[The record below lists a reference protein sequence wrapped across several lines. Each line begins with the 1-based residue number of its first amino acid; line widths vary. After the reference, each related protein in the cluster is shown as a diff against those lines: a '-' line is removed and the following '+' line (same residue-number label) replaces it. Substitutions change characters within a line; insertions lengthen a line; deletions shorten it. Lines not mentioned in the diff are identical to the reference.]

1 MPEKLTVLFFGQFEK
16 ILTIEEDLASHML
29 IGIGQAHDDLGGDG
43 LSASGL
49 THQSHALTRSHVK
62 GHAVDDIDVAVV
74 VEVDR
79 EVLDPQQRR
88 DAQVGYVAI
97 RALELHVAQGSQA
110 AIEAL
115 GLLGVSANRVGGEN
129 IVGTAGLRVLVIGG
143 DHCAGLGCHGV
154 GEALG

>member
-1 MPEKLTVLFFGQFEK
+1 M
-16 ILTIEEDLASHML
+16 
-29 IGIGQAHDDLGGDG
+29 
-43 LSASGL
+43 
-49 THQSHALTRSHVK
+49 
-62 GHAVDDIDVAVV
+62 
-74 VEVDR
+74 
-79 EVLDPQQRR
+79 
-88 DAQVGYVAI
+88 AI

-154 GEALG
+154 GEALGEDVPVSYTHLAGLLCESVVETRSKPSSTA